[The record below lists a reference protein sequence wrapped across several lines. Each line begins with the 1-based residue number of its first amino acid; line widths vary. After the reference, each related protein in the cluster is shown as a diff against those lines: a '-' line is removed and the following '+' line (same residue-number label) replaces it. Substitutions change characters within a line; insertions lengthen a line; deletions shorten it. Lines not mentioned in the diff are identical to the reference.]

1 MNMQTIL
8 IQAAAIFLQVIIRD
22 APKIIERAVAKAGE
36 LQAIDGMTSAERC
49 RELKKW
55 LKMEIPSAR
64 SYMLNL
70 IAEVAVAILKQNVA

>member
-22 APKIIERAVAKAGE
+22 APGIIERSVGKAGE
-36 LQAIDGMTSAERC
+36 LQNINSMTSAERC

-55 LKMEIPSAR
+55 LKGRNPFGQIIYDQ
-64 SYMLNL
+64 SYC
-70 IAEVAVAILKQNVA
+70 